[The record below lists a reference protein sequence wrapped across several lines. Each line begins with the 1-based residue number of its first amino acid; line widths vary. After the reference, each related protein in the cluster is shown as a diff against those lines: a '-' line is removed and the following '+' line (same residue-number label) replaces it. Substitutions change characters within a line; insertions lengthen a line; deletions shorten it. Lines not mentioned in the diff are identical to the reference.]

1 MWRRRDFVRAGAI
14 SLAALALPRQG
25 KAEETLLQLGE
36 HPQNLAT
43 PIRHFDSL
51 ITPTRVFFIRSHLGP
66 PGLDPDRRLRLDGL
80 VRNPLEL
87 RLPDLARF
95 EQVSLTSVLQCA
107 GNGRGLQTPT
117 VPGVQWV
124 HGAMGQAEWR
134 GVRLSD
140 LLQKAGVAAAQFGAA
155 HVRLLGAD
163 LPPKP
168 SVPRF
173 IRSLPL
179 DRALDRETLI
189 ATHMNG
195 EPLTLA
201 HGAPFRLVVP
211 GWAGNHWVKWLTHL
225 TVQEKEAEG
234 FYYQTA
240 YRMPKS
246 PVAPGTAVP
255 PDQMIPVTTIPVKS
269 VIARPAGGG
278 TTPRGRQEIAGVAFS
293 GEGAIASVAVSL
305 DDGATWT
312 SAALEGEPGRGRW
325 QVFRHFFDA
334 KPGSYRAVARATDA
348 KGNVQPREA
357 IWNPSGYFWNG
368 WTSVDFTVAG

>member
-14 SLAALALPRQG
+14 SLAALALPRPG
-25 KAEETLLQLGE
+25 LAEETLLQLGE

-43 PIRHFDSL
+43 PIDRFDRL
-51 ITPTRVFFIRSHLGP
+51 LTPNRSFFVRSHLGP
-66 PGLDPDRRLRLDGL
+66 PGLDPDRRLRVGGL
-80 VRNPLEL
+80 VKSPVEL
-87 RLPDLARF
+87 SLPDLSRF
-95 EQVSLTSVLQCA
+95 EQISLTCVLQCA
-107 GNGRGLQTPT
+107 GNGRGLQRPT
-117 VPGVQWV
+117 VPGVQWA

-134 GVRLSD
+134 GIRLAD
-140 LLQKAGVAAAQFGAA
+140 LLQKAGVSSGAA
-155 HVRLLGAD
+155 HVRLEGAD

-211 GWAGNHWVKWLTHL
+211 GWAGNHWVKWVTRL

-240 YRMPKS
+240 YRIPKS

-255 PDQMIPVTTIPVKS
+255 PDQLIPVTTFPVKS
-269 VIARPAGGG
+269 VIALPADGA
-278 TTPRGRQEIAGVAFS
+278 TTRSGRQEIAGVAFS
-293 GEGAIASVAVSL
+293 GEAAIASVAVSL
-305 DDGATWT
+305 DDGVTWT

-325 QVFRHFFDA
+325 QVFRHAFDA
-334 KPGSYRAVARATDA
+334 RPGRLRVISRATDA
-348 KGNVQPREA
+348 RGNVQPREA
-357 IWNPSGYFWNG
+357 VWNPGGYFWNG
-368 WTSVDFTVAG
+368 WMAVDFTVAG